1 MRVKS
6 ANYGSVTPYF
16 FEANR
21 RTKYKDGY
29 PVYRLGNGPFSFI
42 DSLQDVYRIRAP
54 PFSCFRSDMKR
65 LEDERMKEK
74 HTDSV
79 QNRFTAY
86 LVAAV
91 GNTRKKYWE
100 RKYRLQGREFAQED
114 LLDRKYTDFEEQYRA
129 YVGEHTDFIFRDWRR
144 FEELLAIL
152 ESNHLARAISRLR
165 ERDRVLLFARIYG
178 ELTFAELGEQFQMEP
193 KQAEMAYY
201 YVLRKLRKELKGKDE
216 F

>member
-1 MRVKS
+1 M
-6 ANYGSVTPYF
+6 
-16 FEANR
+16 
-21 RTKYKDGY
+21 KD
-29 PVYRLGNGPFSFI
+29 R
-42 DSLQDVYRIRAP
+42 
-54 PFSCFRSDMKR
+54 
-65 LEDERMKEK
+65 

-114 LLDRKYTDFEEQYRA
+114 LLKRNYTDFEDQYRT
-129 YVGEHTDFIFRDWRR
+129 YVGERTDFIFRDWKLYG
-144 FEELLAIL
+144 ELLELL
-152 ESNHLARAISRLR
+152 ESDRLAKAISRLKD
-165 ERDRVLLFARIYG
+165 RDRELLFARVYG
-178 ELTFAELGEQFQMEP
+178 ELTFAELGERFRMEA

-201 YVLRKLRKELKGKDE
+201 YVLRKLRKELKDKDE

>member
-1 MRVKS
+1 MGLSKM
-6 ANYGSVTPYF
+6 
-16 FEANR
+16 
-21 RTKYKDGY
+21 
-29 PVYRLGNGPFSFI
+29 
-42 DSLQDVYRIRAP
+42 Q
-54 PFSCFRSDMKR
+54 KR

-100 RKYRLQGREFAQED
+100 RKYRLQSREFAQEN
-114 LLDRKYTDFEEQYRA
+114 LLERKYTDFEEQYRA
-129 YVGEHTDFIFRDWRR
+129 YVGEHTDFIFRDWKR
-144 FEELLAIL
+144 FGELLTLL
-152 ESNHLARAISRLR
+152 ESDRLVKAINRLKD
-165 ERDRVLLFARIYG
+165 RDRILLFARVYG

-201 YVLRKLRKELKGKDE
+201 YVLRKLRKELNGKDE

>member
-1 MRVKS
+1 MRLNKM
-6 ANYGSVTPYF
+6 
-16 FEANR
+16 
-21 RTKYKDGY
+21 
-29 PVYRLGNGPFSFI
+29 
-42 DSLQDVYRIRAP
+42 Q
-54 PFSCFRSDMKR
+54 KR

-100 RKYRLQGREFAQED
+100 RKYRLQGREFAQEE

-129 YVGEHTDFIFRDWRR
+129 YVGEHTDFIFRDWQR
-144 FEELLAIL
+144 FGELLALL
-152 ESNHLARAISRLR
+152 ESDRLAKAISRLKD
-165 ERDRVLLFARIYG
+165 RDRVLLFARVYG
-178 ELTFAELGEQFQMEP
+178 ELTFAELGEKFQMEP

-201 YVLRKLRKELKGKDE
+201 YVLRKLRKEMNGKDGI
-216 F
+216 

>member
-1 MRVKS
+1 MGLSKV
-6 ANYGSVTPYF
+6 
-16 FEANR
+16 
-21 RTKYKDGY
+21 
-29 PVYRLGNGPFSFI
+29 
-42 DSLQDVYRIRAP
+42 Q
-54 PFSCFRSDMKR
+54 KR

-100 RKYRLQGREFAQED
+100 RKYRLQGREFAQEN
-114 LLDRKYTDFEEQYRA
+114 LLERKYTDFEDQYRA
-129 YVGEHTDFIFRDWRR
+129 YVGEHTDFIFRDWKR
-144 FEELLAIL
+144 FGELLTLL
-152 ESNHLARAISRLR
+152 ESDHLVKAINRLKD
-165 ERDRVLLFARIYG
+165 RDRTLLFARVYG
-178 ELTFAELGEQFQMEP
+178 ELTFVELGKQFQMEP

-201 YVLRKLRKELKGKDE
+201 YVLRKLRKELKEKDE

>member
-1 MRVKS
+1 MRL
-6 ANYGSVTPYF
+6 N
-16 FEANR
+16 
-21 RTKYKDGY
+21 
-29 PVYRLGNGPFSFI
+29 
-42 DSLQDVYRIRAP
+42 Q
-54 PFSCFRSDMKR
+54 MQKR

-91 GNTRKKYWE
+91 GNTRKKYLE
-100 RKYRLQGREFAQED
+100 RKYRLQGREFAQEE

-129 YVGEHTDFIFRDWRR
+129 YVGEHTDFIFRGWQR
-144 FEELLAIL
+144 FGELLALL
-152 ESNHLARAISRLR
+152 ESDRLAKAISRLKD
-165 ERDRVLLFARIYG
+165 RDRVLLFARVYG
-178 ELTFAELGEQFQMEP
+178 ELTFAELGEKFQMEP

-201 YVLRKLRKELKGKDE
+201 YVLRKLRKELNGKDE